1 MKKKIAFIFS
11 YKFSNIYTKKY
22 QLENLSKFFN
32 IIVYDLS
39 KIYSPYLK
47 KNIKINSR
55 FKPNKLFILN
65 NLSDFKSSLKKTSPD
80 YTFLL
85 GDISIYSELITL
97 TKSVINT
104 KFVSFSTDN
113 LLHLDFNLN
122 KIATKKI
129 LFSNKFFKFFLII
142 FKAALIK
149 IVILFKKKNE
159 KKITLDY
166 LFYSGDKIG
175 ADSLMNAKKKISIPC
190 LNFNDTIEI
199 KNKKKK
205 LIKKKY
211 AVFIDPFYLF
221 HDDYNNKKIMNRIGK
236 PVSFN
241 YFKEMNNFFSLL
253 ERKLK
258 LKVVIASHPSCSIK
272 KYKLFFN
279 NRTCIQNETAH
290 LVRDSEIVLTHPT
303 TTAINFPI
311 IYNKPLVLLTTN
323 EMDKSFHYYKFL
335 QMFKL
340 TFKYNYLNVSSI
352 SNNFVFPT
360 FKIDKKAF
368 KWHYKKFINSS
379 NITNK
384 SLSEFVIKYLK

>member
-80 YTFLL
+80 YTFLI
-85 GDISIYSELITL
+85 GDRSFYSEQITL
-97 TKSVINT
+97 TRSVINT
-104 KFVSFSTDN
+104 KFVSFFTDS
-113 LLHLDFNLN
+113 LLYLDSNLN
-122 KIATKKI
+122 KIAIKKI
-129 LFSNKFFKFFLII
+129 LFSNKLFKFFFII
-142 FKAALIK
+142 SKIALLK

-166 LFYSGDKIG
+166 LFYSGDKSYEV
-175 ADSLMNAKKKISIPC
+175 SLMNAKKKISIPC
-190 LNFNDTIEI
+190 LNYNDTIEI

-211 AVFIDPFYLF
+211 AVFIDPFYFF
-221 HDDYNNKKIMNRIGK
+221 HDDFNQKKGNKIYR
-236 PVSFN
+236 PVSLN

-290 LVRDSEIVLTHPT
+290 LVRDSEIVLTHPS

-323 EMDKSFHYYKFL
+323 EMNKSFYYYKYL
-335 QMFKL
+335 QTFKL
-340 TFKYNYLNVSSI
+340 IYKYNYLNVSSI